1 MNEQK
6 EIWFNDDVWGIIKE
20 YAGIYNITT
29 EWYKVFSKVG
39 LNKLHNWYKT
49 HCGYRISNIDCKGA
63 EKGKLFLMKCFMSHP
78 RTKNQYVE
86 LNKLITAKRR
96 VVKREDDTEDFSIY
110 KIGQEVSWFYGYD
123 YKCGVIQKVNKNSLT
138 VKFYEEH
145 EGIIQDPE
153 GLRKYLYS
161 DVKYYYNKEV
171 FEEKN
176 TVIYKY
182 FKADFELDDNEKYK
196 LLYRLDRL
204 DYGR

>member
-29 EWYKVFSKVG
+29 EWHKVISKVG
-39 LNKLHNWYKT
+39 LTKLHNWYKN

-86 LNKLITAKRR
+86 LNKLIIAKRR
-96 VVKREDDTEDFSIY
+96 FVKREDDVEDFSIY
-110 KIGQEVSWFYGYD
+110 KKGQEVSWFYGYD

-138 VKFYEEH
+138 VKFYVN
-145 EGIIQDPE
+145 GPLWTTA
-153 GLRKYLYS
+153 GGG
-161 DVKYYYNKEV
+161 V
-171 FEEKN
+171 
-176 TVIYKY
+176 
-182 FKADFELDDNEKYK
+182 A
-196 LLYRLDRL
+196 
-204 DYGR
+204 